1 MVASGVH
8 RGPRHSSGR
17 LGRSCCQRKTDRGVN
32 MVCTPFLLPQA
43 HTSQPQTS
51 RLWPQKDVDKD
62 HNQLLTLRKGH
73 SKHALN
79 YQVG

>member
-1 MVASGVH
+1 
-8 RGPRHSSGR
+8 
-17 LGRSCCQRKTDRGVN
+17 

-51 RLWPQKDVDKD
+51 RLWPQKDVDKG
-62 HNQLLTLRKGH
+62 HNQPLTLRKGH

-79 YQVG
+79 YQVGWDCKGKSATTPFLESFSSFGAQVSHTLV